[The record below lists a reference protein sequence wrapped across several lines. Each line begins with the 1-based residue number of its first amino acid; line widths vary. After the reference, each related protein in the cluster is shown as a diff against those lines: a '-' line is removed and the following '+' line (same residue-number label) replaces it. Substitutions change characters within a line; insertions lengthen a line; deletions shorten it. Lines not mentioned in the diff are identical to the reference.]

1 MIDFPSRKVVTYH
14 TRCQLST
21 IHYRRPNWLR
31 CRSEING
38 REREKEAN
46 ECMAAGG
53 AVSAAENATAGA
65 DACSL
70 NTLPP
75 CSPSSSGLPTV
86 RPQRAVHLSSLS
98 SRPTLASRI
107 LRLVD
112 YNFLRKFPLRKR
124 GQTNNK
130 MLANVIPPRY
140 DSTQI

>member
-1 MIDFPSRKVVTYH
+1 MIFRAGRWSYITPGASYVQFTIVAQIGEEVEVKFMEEERKKK
-14 TRCQLST
+14 RM
-21 IHYRRPNWLR
+21 RAWP
-31 CRSEING
+31 
-38 REREKEAN
+38 
-46 ECMAAGG
+46 AGG
-53 AVSAAENATAGA
+53 AVSGAENATAGA

-70 NTLPP
+70 HTLPP

-86 RPQRAVHLSSLS
+86 SPQRAVHLSSLS
-98 SRPTLASRI
+98 GRPTLASRI